1 MVCLMLL
8 YRSVESLRRNLTNLT
23 LMKVGGFPLAA
34 DQEARVR
41 VSSKR
46 AFSRF
51 RKLLKRMEFEHGA
64 MCALFYHNRS
74 LGVGM
79 SGFHTNS
86 PKTIERIWISRV
98 LLISN
103 YLIKTIS

>member
-41 VSSKR
+41 VPSKS

-64 MCALFYHNRS
+64 MCALFYRNCDQ
-74 LGVGM
+74 LM
-79 SGFHTNS
+79 LACQDFIQT
-86 PKTIERIWISRV
+86 V
-98 LLISN
+98 LKQLT
-103 YLIKTIS
+103 YLDFKSVVDLKLSHKNN